1 MCLNCNA
8 QTSIAHLYCDCT
20 ICIAIDYV
28 DARMLRA
35 SRESFYPILETSR
48 DRCSKN
54 QDNSMVSQ
62 PTLYATLNLPPSF
75 PSFINVIVLIV
86 RGNNGRL
93 REKSNLISEGQPGYY
108 RNQMEAVCIIGR
120 ITKRK
125 LAR

>member
-1 MCLNCNA
+1 MVFEL
-8 QTSIAHLYCDCT
+8 QLYYT

-28 DARMLRA
+28 DARRLRA
-35 SRESFYPILETSR
+35 SRESFYPFLETSR

-54 QDNSMVSQ
+54 QDNSVVSQ